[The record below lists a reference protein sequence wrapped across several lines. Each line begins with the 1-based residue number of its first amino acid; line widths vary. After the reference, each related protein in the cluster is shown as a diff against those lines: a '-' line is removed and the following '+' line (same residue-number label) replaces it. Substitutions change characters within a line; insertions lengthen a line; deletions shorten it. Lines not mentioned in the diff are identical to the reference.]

1 MLELKFQCEDLD
13 EARVYLNA
21 PQYHNLLTDLYAAL
35 RSARKHGTDADVV
48 KAVDTFYAHIILAC
62 EHHSGPY

>member
-1 MLELKFQCEDLD
+1 MLELNIKCEDLD

-35 RSARKHGTDADVV
+35 RSARKHGSDADVV
-48 KAVDTFYAHIILAC
+48 KAVDTFYPHIILAC
-62 EHHSGPY
+62 EHHSGAY